1 MGRIATNILLVTVL
15 ICASMYVLVRSTGL
29 PGALPEGAAAS
40 GAESTVRAYYLGV
53 QIYLDSGDM
62 ATIRDVVDSGL
73 LEPADAATDTAELG
87 LYLRGLRGT
96 YPEATISIE
105 EITGGGE
112 TVVARIA
119 IDHGNGARLPVS
131 PRNSLPPWQQID
143 TFRVEHGSIVDWQS
157 TGRSSGLFASSPGD
171 AQSLTI
177 LERSTMTVSRISFDR
192 EDSGFVA
199 ISAPA
204 LLVSER
210 GGGHFRGNGLA
221 VVASLEHPV
230 GAVSEPGRDINL
242 HPGDSVLL
250 SQGSIVLGAISDRPA
265 SLLAILFVPEDQAIS
280 DRETHAEF
288 PAPERL
294 LSYASSGQIGR
305 GISIEVLDRAPDA
318 VRGPVQIVAGIAY
331 LAPGNAMAVDRS
343 LLSVVIGSRTGNVE
357 RSGGA
362 IAGSLL
368 LECDSQE
375 SASVW
380 IAALRPDVD
389 PR

>member
-1 MGRIATNILLVTVL
+1 MKRNAASSIFLIVL
-15 ICASMYVLVRSTGL
+15 IGASIFAVLRSIGL
-29 PGALPEGAAAS
+29 PGTLPAGPRVS
-40 GAESTVRAYYLGV
+40 LAESTVRAYYLGV

-73 LEPADAATDTAELG
+73 LEPADAATDAAELG

-96 YPEATISIE
+96 YPHATISIE

-119 IDHGNGARLPVS
+119 IDHGIGARLPVS

-143 TFRVEHGSIVDWQS
+143 TFRVEHGSIVDWHS
-157 TGRSSGLFASSPGD
+157 TGRSSGLFASSTGD

-177 LERSTMTVSRISFDR
+177 HERSTMTVSRISF
-192 EDSGFVA
+192 EGGDSGVVA

-221 VVASLEHPV
+221 VVASLEHPL

-250 SQGSIVLGAISDRPA
+250 SQGSIALGAISDRPA
-265 SLLAILFVPEDQAIS
+265 SLLAILFVPEDQAMS

-288 PAPERL
+288 PVPERL

-318 VRGPVQIVAGIAY
+318 VRGPVQIVTGIAY
-331 LAPGNAMAVDRS
+331 LAPGNAMLVDRS
-343 LLSVVIGSRTGNVE
+343 LLSVAIGPRTGNVA
-357 RSGGA
+357 RSGSATVGD
-362 IAGSLL
+362 LR
-368 LECDSQE
+368 LECESQE

-380 IAALRPDVD
+380 IAALRPE
-389 PR
+389 PIE